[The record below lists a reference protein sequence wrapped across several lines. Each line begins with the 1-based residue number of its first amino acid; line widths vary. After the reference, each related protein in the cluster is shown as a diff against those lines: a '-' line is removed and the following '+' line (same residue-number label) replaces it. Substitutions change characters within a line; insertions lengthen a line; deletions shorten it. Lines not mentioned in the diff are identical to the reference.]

1 MPAQRRRQALEQE
14 GPMELFPTPVHQRA
28 AESIVAFF
36 EPQAAVDAV
45 LLVNSCARGQ
55 GTPLSD
61 LDFAILVD
69 PAALAARQPE
79 LERAWR
85 EFAAAE
91 PAIDALRRLGPFSG
105 VHLDFIDGS
114 YAPEQWDDGGGP
126 DGFEL
131 GIGNQVLHGR
141 PLIERN
147 GSFERMRATWLPYYG
162 EELRRQRL
170 AMVRDAC
177 LYDLEHVPFYAARK
191 LYFQSFDR
199 LYKALQE
206 FLQAL
211 FISRRTYPL
220 AYNKWIHE
228 QVAGHLGLPELYGQL
243 VIILELGRLA
253 APHLIEK
260 GARLQQL
267 VELWVVD

>member
-1 MPAQRRRQALEQE
+1 
-14 GPMELFPTPVHQRA
+14 MELFPTPVHQRA

-36 EPQAAVDAV
+36 EPQAAIEAV

-55 GTPLSD
+55 ATPASD
-61 LDFAILVD
+61 LDFAILAD
-69 PAALAARQPE
+69 PAALAAHRPA
-79 LERAWR
+79 LEQAWR
-85 EFAAAE
+85 DFAAAD
-91 PAIDALRRLGPFSG
+91 PALDALRRLGRFTG

-114 YAPEQWDDGGGP
+114 YAPEAWDDGGGP

-141 PLIERN
+141 ALIERN
-147 GSFERMRATWLPYYG
+147 QSFERMRATWLPYYG

-177 LYDLEHVPFYAARK
+177 RYDLEHVPFYVNRK
-191 LYFQSFDR
+191 LHFQAFDR
-199 LYKALQE
+199 LYKALRE

-228 QVAGHLGLPELYGQL
+228 QIVGHLGLPELYAQL
-243 VIILELGRLA
+243 PAILEIGHLES
-253 APHLIEK
+253 PQLIEK
-260 GARLQQL
+260 AGLLHGLLEQWA
-267 VELWVVD
+267 VD